1 MVKKQSKL
9 KGVQAKYYE
18 PLLFELESS
27 KYEKYRPPAIP
38 QKIMKDLGVKKPGN
52 LLPKSCLR
60 EQAPALPELSEFQLS
75 RHYLH
80 LAQMNFTV
88 DSGFY
93 PLGSCTMK
101 YNPKINDYLSMN
113 PLFVSN
119 HPLQNDETVQGN
131 IEILYRLDKI
141 LSEIAGMK
149 RTTLQPSAGAHG
161 ELTGIMVIRAYHRDH
176 GDGDT
181 RTEVIV
187 PDSAHGTNP
196 ATAAMA
202 GYKTVVISSND
213 KGLVD
218 LEALESAV
226 SEKTAALMLTNPN
239 TLGLFEQDIT
249 SIAKIVHDAGGLL
262 YYDGA
267 NFNAIMG
274 ICRPGDMGFDAVHFN
289 LHKTMSTPH
298 GGGGPGSGPVGVVE
312 RLVPYL
318 PAPMPEYNKKENTYY
333 LDFDRPKSIGKVRG
347 FWGNF
352 SVLIRAYAYILSLGS
367 EGLRKVSEQAV
378 LNSNYLKKKL
388 LELEGWTLPYSPE
401 VPRKHEFVLSGE
413 KLHDETN
420 ISTLDVAK
428 RLLDFGFHAPT
439 IYFPLIVHE
448 ALMIE
453 PTETETK
460 ETLDDFTATMAQ
472 ILKESRTNPEKVKS
486 APHNAPIRRIDEVYA
501 AKNPILTWRMYQNQK
516 EDKEK

>member
-1 MVKKQSKL
+1 MPEEKTTTL
-9 KGVQAKYYE
+9 AFYRE
-18 PLLFELESS
+18 PLVFELEET
-27 KYEKYRPPAIP
+27 KYERYSPPSIP
-38 QKIMKDLGVKKPGN
+38 KEIKKSVKKPFALIPKEMQRTDPPN
-52 LLPKSCLR
+52 LPKL
-60 EQAPALPELSEFQLS
+60 AEFQLA

-101 YNPKINDYLSMN
+101 YNPKINDYISTDKRVAMA
-113 PLFVSN
+113 
-119 HPLQNDETVQGN
+119 HPFQPARTVQGN
-131 IEILYRLDKI
+131 IRILYETEQMLNE
-141 LSEIAGMK
+141 LAGMA

-161 ELTGIMVIRAYHRDH
+161 ELTGIMVIRAYHIDK
-176 GDGDT
+176 GEGET

-202 GYKTVVISSND
+202 GYKTVIIKSKEN
-213 KGLVD
+213 GLVD
-218 LEALESAV
+218 LEALKAVV

-239 TLGLFEQDIT
+239 TLGLFEEEIIE
-249 SIAKIVHDAGGLL
+249 IAKIVHDAGGLL

-274 ICRPGDMGFDAVHFN
+274 ICRPGDMGFDAIHFN
-289 LHKTMSTPH
+289 LHKTFGTPH

-312 RLVPYL
+312 KLVPYL
-318 PAPMPEYNKKENTYY
+318 PKPLPELNKKTGKYY
-333 LDFDRPKSIGKVRG
+333 LNFDIPKSIGKIKG
-347 FWGNF
+347 FWGNY
-352 SVLIRAYAYILSLGS
+352 SVIVRAYAYMIALGA
-367 EGLRKVSEQAV
+367 EGLKRVSEQAV
-378 LNSNYLKKKL
+378 LNANYLKKKL
-388 LELEGWTLPYSPE
+388 LDLGGWKLPFAPE
-401 VPRKHEFVLSGE
+401 IPRKHEFVLDGE
-413 KLHDETN
+413 ELKMETG

-428 RLLDFGFHAPT
+428 RLLDLGYHAPT

-460 ETLDDFTATMAQ
+460 QTLDDFTDAMKR
-472 ILKESRTNPEKVKS
+472 ILKESKENPEIVL
-486 APHNAPIRRIDEVYA
+486 NAPQNTPVGRIDEVLA
-501 AKNPILTWRMYQNQK
+501 AKEPILTWRMLKQK
-516 EDKEK
+516 EEEK